1 MPGFEAI
8 AWHGLVAPTGT
19 PAAVIETL
27 AREVQAFMRTDATKQ
42 KFAELGAVAVSLGPQ
57 DFAAYI
63 ASETQRWSR
72 VVEAANIRLE

>member
-1 MPGFEAI
+1 
-8 AWHGLVAPTGT
+8 
-19 PAAVIETL
+19 
-27 AREVQAFMRTDATKQ
+27 MRTDATKQ